1 MRAGRVKIYMLGEF
15 RIFVDGKDILE
26 SLRSSKKKIA
36 LLQYLILNY
45 NKPVFASNLMDM
57 LWMGEEGLNL
67 ESALKTL
74 VSRIRK
80 DLAGLGLPDA
90 ILTKPGAYMWNPEL
104 GGVDVFEFEHLCTKL
119 LEQKKLDKQS
129 RAQFEEVIYLY
140 TDDLLLGSELD
151 TYVAPKSFY
160 YHNLYLK
167 TLYRYIE
174 LLNEGGEYDEV
185 IRVCKTALEIDV
197 FDSELNLGLM
207 TALLKRGKNKEAL
220 TQYQNTTA
228 LHYTQLGVKP
238 SDEILDFY
246 KELIKRERSSEA
258 DIEEIRK
265 ELQEDGGD
273 NGAFVCEYTIF
284 KDIYQLQMRNLKR
297 VDMPMFLV
305 LVVISY
311 LDNREVDSLVLEQS
325 MKRLQ
330 DTMQASLRKG
340 DTVARYSPTQYAA
353 LLPSVGSYDVGRKVL
368 ERVKTVFYRDSQNV
382 DFVFNYK
389 LAPLDAP
396 SKA

>member
-1 MRAGRVKIYMLGEF
+1 MRR
-15 RIFVDGKDILE
+15 
-26 SLRSSKKKIA
+26 
-36 LLQYLILNY
+36 
-45 NKPVFASNLMDM
+45 FA
-57 LWMGEEGLNL
+57 
-67 ESALKTL
+67 
-74 VSRIRK
+74 
-80 DLAGLGLPDA
+80 
-90 ILTKPGAYMWNPEL
+90 
-104 GGVDVFEFEHLCTKL
+104 
-119 LEQKKLDKQS
+119 
-129 RAQFEEVIYLY
+129 
-140 TDDLLLGSELD
+140 
-151 TYVAPKSFY
+151 
-160 YHNLYLK
+160 
-167 TLYRYIE
+167 
-174 LLNEGGEYDEV
+174 
-185 IRVCKTALEIDV
+185 
-197 FDSELNLGLM
+197 
-207 TALLKRGKNKEAL
+207 
-220 TQYQNTTA
+220 
-228 LHYTQLGVKP
+228 
-238 SDEILDFY
+238 
-246 KELIKRERSSEA
+246 
-258 DIEEIRK
+258 K

-305 LVVISY
+305 LVGISY